1 MLVEVARRLE
11 SRLREGDTLARLGGD
26 EFAVLCEDSDEVAA
40 RLVAERV
47 IDAFAKPFEIG
58 DREVHQA
65 ASIGVALQP
74 RDGRTMDPEQVL
86 RWADLAMYRA
96 KAAGN
101 SRYAMFEGW
110 MGDDHPDRSGLE
122 KELRRGLADG
132 ELTVHYQPEVDL
144 TSGRVT
150 GAEALVRWQH
160 PEAGP
165 AGACPVHIRRR
176 GQRPDRRHRRLRA
189 VAGMPRG
196 RALAPAARRR
206 RSPS

>member
-1 MLVEVARRLE
+1 MLFADRVRVASARRESGSFGVIYIDLDTFKPINDTFGHSAGDEVLVEVARRLE

-26 EFAVLCEDSDEVAA
+26 EFAVLCEDSDEAAA

-47 IDAFAKPFEIG
+47 IDAFAKPFQIG

-74 RDGRTMDPEQVL
+74 RDGRAMDPEQVL

-122 KELRRGLADG
+122 SELRRG
-132 ELTVHYQPEVDL
+132 
-144 TSGRVT
+144 
-150 GAEALVRWQH
+150 
-160 PEAGP
+160 
-165 AGACPVHIRRR
+165 
-176 GQRPDRRHRRLRA
+176 
-189 VAGMPRG
+189 
-196 RALAPAARRR
+196 
-206 RSPS
+206 SPTAS